1 MNQVE
6 KLQIELGKSKG
17 DKTTLEAM
25 MMEGD
30 KSRVFLNKQLESRDA
45 KIVRME
51 LQLSKEKA
59 AMEESK
65 KERGRLNLN

>member
-1 MNQVE
+1 
-6 KLQIELGKSKG
+6 
-17 DKTTLEAM
+17 M